1 MRTSAARRTAV
12 AVTAVSL
19 ALLTA
24 CSGGGTN
31 EGGDKGKAGSPA
43 AAEPAAKALTATEL
57 EKLAL
62 AEGEVKGHK
71 VTKAGPEDEVPG
83 GQVVADKAECKPLA
97 DAVAAV
103 PLGDAKAT
111 VKRKVV
117 EEPKKKDDAAAD
129 LGDLGDLTDED
140 VEEALNSAFDLTATM
155 VSVSSYDGKGAEEAV
170 AGLRTAARACAGGF
184 GMTMGTDKSKIV
196 KVEEIK
202 VSGGQ
207 EATAWALLSEQE
219 GEKMPHKVVLV
230 RQGATLASFSSFN
243 LGSIASGKDFP
254 LPTAVIDAQAAKLG

>member
-1 MRTSAARRTAV
+1 MRNSAVRRTAV

-24 CSGGGTN
+24 CSGGGNN
-31 EGGDKGKAGSPA
+31 EGGDKGKDGSPA
-43 AAEPAAKALTATEL
+43 AAKALTAAEL

-71 VTKAGPEDEVPG
+71 VTKAGPEDEAPG

-97 DAVAAV
+97 DTVAAV

-111 VKRKVV
+111 VKRKVI
-117 EEPKKKDDAAAD
+117 EEPKKKDDAVTD
-129 LGDLGDLTDED
+129 PGDLTDKD
-140 VEEALNSAFDLTATM
+140 VEEALGSAFDLTATM
-155 VSVSSYDGKGAEEAV
+155 VSVSSYEGKGAEEAL
-170 AGLRTAARACAGGF
+170 AGLRAAAGACAGGF

-207 EATAWALLSEQE
+207 EATAWALVSEQE
-219 GEKMPHKVVLV
+219 GGKMPHKVVLV

>member
-1 MRTSAARRTAV
+1 MRTSHVRRHAVAV

-24 CSGGGTN
+24 CGGGN
-31 EGGDKGKAGSPA
+31 DEAAGKSEGGSPA
-43 AAEPAAKALTATEL
+43 AAEPAAKALSAAEL

-62 AEGEVKGHK
+62 AEGEVDGNK
-71 VTKAGPEDEVPG
+71 VTKAGPEEEVADG
-83 GQVVADKAECKPLA
+83 EVVADKAECKPLA
-97 DAVAAV
+97 DAVAGV

-117 EEPKKKDDAAAD
+117 AEPKEPEETDLAD
-129 LGDLGDLTDED
+129 LADMTDE
-140 VEEALNSAFDLTATM
+140 EMEKALGSALDMTATL

-170 AGLRTAARACAGGF
+170 AGLRTAAGACAEGF
-184 GMTMGTDKSKIV
+184 TMTMGTEKSKVV
-196 KVEEIK
+196 KVEETK

-207 EATAWALLSEQE
+207 EATAWVLVSEQE
-219 GEKMPHKVVLV
+219 GEKVPHNVVLV
-230 RQGATLASFSSFN
+230 RQGANLASFSSFN
-243 LGSIASGKDFP
+243 LGAVASGEDFP